1 MQDLRQKIT
10 GQGDVQGKLKNLASS
25 IPGFGGYFAK
35 DSRRD
40 ADKLLRLHL
49 AGKLAEERKRL
60 RAQGT
65 KLGAG
70 NIALVSQL
78 DKSVTR
84 LQTLI
89 DKVKTATYGAGSLF
103 DAVRVKEEQ
112 LDALY
117 TYDNSML
124 DGVPLL
130 SNAVTALAAAVK
142 SKEGV
147 EAAIEGV
154 DEAVEKLSSAWG
166 LRQDVLLQA

>member
-1 MQDLRQKIT
+1 MENLQQKVM
-10 GQGDVQGKLKNLASS
+10 GQGDLQGKLKNLASS

-49 AGKLAEERKRL
+49 AGKLADERKKL
-60 RAQGT
+60 RTQAT
-65 KLGAG
+65 KLGAA
-70 NIALVSQL
+70 NLQKVAQL
-78 DKSVTR
+78 DKSITR

-130 SNAVTALAAAVK
+130 ANAGAALAAAIK
-142 SKEGV
+142 SKEGID
-147 EAAIEGV
+147 EALEGV
-154 DEAVEKLSSAWG
+154 DAAVDQLSTAWG

>member
-10 GQGDVQGKLKNLASS
+10 GKEDLQGKLKSLASS
-25 IPGFGGYFAK
+25 VPGFGGYFAK

-49 AGKLAEERKRL
+49 AGKLADERKRM
-60 RAQGT
+60 RAQAT
-65 KLGAG
+65 KLGAA
-70 NIALVSQL
+70 NLQKVREL
-78 DKSVTR
+78 DKSIGR
-84 LQTLI
+84 LQTLT
-89 DKVKTATYGAGSLF
+89 DKIKNATYGAGSLF

-130 SNAVTALAAAVK
+130 TTAITALAAAVK
-142 SKEGV
+142 AK
-147 EAAIEGV
+147 EGV
-154 DEAVEKLSSAWG
+154 DEALEAVDEAVDKLATAWN
-166 LRQDVLLQA
+166 LRQDVLLQS

>member
-10 GQGDVQGKLKNLASS
+10 GQGDLQGKLKNLAAS

-49 AGKLAEERKRL
+49 AGKLADERKRM
-60 RAQGT
+60 RAQAT

-70 NIALVSQL
+70 NLQKVGQL
-78 DKSVTR
+78 DKSIGR
-84 LQTLI
+84 LQTLT

-130 SNAVTALAAAVK
+130 ANAVTALAATIKA
-142 SKEGV
+142 KEG
-147 EAAIEGV
+147 I
-154 DEAVEKLSSAWG
+154 DEALEAVDAAVDQLSTAWG
-166 LRQDVLLQA
+166 LRQDVLLQS